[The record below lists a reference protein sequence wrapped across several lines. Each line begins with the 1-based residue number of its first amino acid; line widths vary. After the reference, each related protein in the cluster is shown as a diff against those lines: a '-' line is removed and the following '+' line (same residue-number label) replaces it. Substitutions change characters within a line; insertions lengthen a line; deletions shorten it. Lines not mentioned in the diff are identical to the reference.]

1 MLFGNRS
8 EAGRLLAGRMTGYA
22 GQDEDTVVLGL
33 APGGIPVAREVA
45 DRIGA
50 PLDVF
55 TVCRLEVPGHAE
67 LTMGALAS
75 GGVLVV
81 NEDLVQSLGITG
93 AELERAAEGEHQELL
108 RRESALRP
116 GRPPLFV
123 RGKVVILVDDGLGTG
138 SSMRAAVAAL
148 RQKQPARIVVAVP
161 VGAAATCDQLRGIVN
176 DVVCPLTPEP
186 FFGVADWYRDY
197 DPVTDDEARLMVEG
211 QVPVVASASP
221 A

>member
-8 EAGRLLAGRMTGYA
+8 EAGRLLAGRMTGYS
-22 GQDEDTVVLGL
+22 GQEDTVVLGL

-55 TVCRLEVPGHAE
+55 TVRRLEVPGHHE
-67 LTMGALAS
+67 MTMGALAS
-75 GGVLVV
+75 GGILVV
-81 NEDLVQSLGITG
+81 NEDLVQTLGITG
-93 AELERAAEGEHQELL
+93 SELERAAEEEHQALL
-108 RRESALRP
+108 RHESALRP

-123 RGKVVILVDDGLGTG
+123 RGKVVILVDDGLSTG

-148 RQKQPARIVVAVP
+148 RQKNPARIVVAVP
-161 VGAAATCDQLRGIVN
+161 VGSAVICAELRNIVN

-186 FFGVADWYRDY
+186 FFSVADWYRDY
-197 DPVTDDEARLMVEG
+197 SPVSDDEARHLVEA
-211 QVPVVASASP
+211 QLPVMASASSP

>member
-1 MLFGNRS
+1 
-8 EAGRLLAGRMTGYA
+8 
-22 GQDEDTVVLGL
+22 
-33 APGGIPVAREVA
+33 
-45 DRIGA
+45 
-50 PLDVF
+50 
-55 TVCRLEVPGHAE
+55 VPGHVE
-67 LTMGALAS
+67 LTMGALAT
-75 GGVLVV
+75 GGALVV

-93 AELERAAEGEHQELL
+93 AELERAAELEHRNLME
-108 RRESALRP
+108 RESALRP

-148 RQKQPARIVVAVP
+148 RSKQPARIVVAVP
-161 VGAAATCDQLRGIVN
+161 VGAAATCAELRGIVS

-197 DPVTDDEARLMVEG
+197 DPVSDDEARLMVER
-211 QVPVVASASP
+211 QVPMVAAATP